1 MKVDES
7 MVSGVDKI
15 KDFFGS
21 TLDNNDTAN
30 MLGALGDPK
39 PAGAGAPT
47 VLDINSAEASVG
59 GAQAPKSTDTPSGR
73 IKGWKERLDLMRRQ
87 KA

>member
-1 MKVDES
+1 MKSLEASAQGGGSNINESSIMRVDES

-39 PAGAGAPT
+39 SAGAGAPT
-47 VLDINSAEASVG
+47 VLDINSAEASTG
-59 GAQAPKSTDTPSGR
+59 GA
-73 IKGWKERLDLMRRQ
+73 
-87 KA
+87 